1 MLKNVLIFVILFLTV
16 IFSAHANEQDKSIPI
31 TIGIVP
37 GGNPKTIEAES
48 FILAEKLQNKLGQP
62 VQMYISKNYTGM
74 IEALKNKK
82 VDLAILSSMTYV
94 MTEKEV
100 DVKVLLKKTY
110 SNGAFYYSSIITRA
124 DSKIKSIKGLANKNI
139 AFVDEKSTSG
149 YLYPQVYLRKKSME
163 DKKFRSIVFSGNHA
177 ASIEMLES
185 GKVDAV
191 AVFSDDEAAKSG
203 AWSRFAKSKKFK
215 VNVLWV
221 SDPIPND
228 PLIVRQDFY
237 DKNPKL
243 TLEIMYN
250 LIEIQSESNAVLNE
264 ILGSSEL
271 MPATSRQYD
280 PVREMIKTFQKTLK
294 L

>member
-1 MLKNVLIFVILFLTV
+1 MLKSVLLFVIFFSLV
-16 IFSAHANEQDKSIPI
+16 VFSANTDAKSIPI

-37 GGNPKTIEAES
+37 GGNPKTIETES

-82 VDLAILSSMTYV
+82 VDLAILSSMTYI
-94 MTEKEV
+94 MAEKEV
-100 DVKVLLKKTY
+100 DVKVLLKKTW

-124 DSKIKSIKGLANKNI
+124 DSKIKSIKDLSNKNI

-149 YLYPQVYLRKKSME
+149 YLYPQVYLRKNTMD
-163 DKKFRSIVFSGNHA
+163 DKKFKSIVFSGNHA

-185 GKVDAV
+185 GKVDAA
-191 AVFSDDEAAKSG
+191 AVFSDDEAAMSG

-215 VNVLWV
+215 VKVLWV
-221 SDPIPND
+221 SEPIPND
-228 PLIVRQDFY
+228 PLVVRQDFY
-237 DKNPKL
+237 DENPKL

-250 LIEIQSESNAVLNE
+250 LIEIQSESKAVLNE
-264 ILGSSEL
+264 ILGSTEL
-271 MPATSRQYD
+271 MPATSRQYE

>member
-1 MLKNVLIFVILFLTV
+1 MLKSVCVFVIIFLTV
-16 IFSAHANEQDKSIPI
+16 IFSAQANANPI

-37 GGNPKTIEAES
+37 GGDPKNIETES
-48 FILAEKLQNKLGQP
+48 FVLAEKLQNKLGQP

-82 VDLAILSSMTYV
+82 VDLAIMSSMTYI
-94 MTEKEV
+94 MAEKEV
-100 DVKVLLKKTY
+100 DIKVLLKKTY

-124 DSKIKSIKGLANKNI
+124 AESKIKSIKDLVNKNI

-149 YLYPQVYLRKKSME
+149 YLYPQVYLRKKLME
-163 DKKFRSIVFSGNHA
+163 DKKFKSIVFSGNHA
-177 ASIEMLES
+177 TSIDMLES

-203 AWSRFAKSKKFK
+203 AWTRFAKSKKFK
-215 VNVLWV
+215 VKVLWV

-228 PLIVRQDFY
+228 PLVVRQDFY

-250 LIEIQSESNAVLNE
+250 LIEIQSESSAVLNE

-280 PVREMIKTFQKTLK
+280 PVREMIKTFQRNLK